1 MTSKVQTLSAQ
12 LDKAFSGKLISNVVM
27 INKVLDEVTI
37 EVKAQDLSEVCLKLR
52 DDDAF
57 GFEILIDLCG
67 VDYSEYGQA
76 EWVTKESS
84 STGFSR
90 GVSTASHGYLRFG
103 DDTPEKNIDRPRFAS
118 VIHLLS
124 IKNNQRLRV
133 RAYAEDE
140 AMPVIPSVTGIW
152 NVADW
157 FERESFDLFGILY
170 EGHPDLRRILT
181 DYGFVGHP
189 FRKDF
194 PLSGNVEMRFDPDQ
208 NRVVYEPVSIE
219 PRVLVPRVIREDNR
233 YFEEKSSE
241 NEASDAE
248 EGKG

>member
-1 MTSKVQTLSAQ
+1 MMSKIETLSTQ
-12 LDKAFSGKLISNVVM
+12 LDKAFPAELLSNTLVVHK
-27 INKVLDEVTI
+27 NGAEVSI
-37 EVKAQDLSEVCLKLR
+37 EVKAENLFAVCLKLR
-52 DDDAF
+52 DDDF
-57 GFEILIDLCG
+57 GFEMLIDLCG
-67 VDYSEYGQA
+67 VDYSAYGQA
-76 EWVTKESS
+76 EWVTKDSS
-84 STGFSR
+84 ATGFSR

-103 DDTPEKNIDRPRFAS
+103 DNPAEKNTSRPRFAS
-118 VIHLLS
+118 VIQLLS

-140 AMPVIPSVTGIW
+140 SMPMIPSLIDVWRG
-152 NVADW
+152 ADW

-208 NRVVYEPVSIE
+208 NRVIYQPVSIE

-233 YFEEKSSE
+233 FVEQQVNKNNTS
-241 NEASDAE
+241 E
-248 EGKG
+248 EGEANA

>member
-1 MTSKVQTLSAQ
+1 MTSKVQKLSDQ
-12 LDKAFSGKLISNVVM
+12 LDKVFSGKLISNVVFP
-27 INKVLDEVTI
+27 NKILDEVTI
-37 EVKAQDLSEVCLKLR
+37 EVKSEDLLDVCLALR
-52 DDDAF
+52 DDDVF

-76 EWVTKESS
+76 EWVTKEST

-90 GVSTASHGYLRFG
+90 GVAVASHGHLRFG
-103 DDTPEKNIDRPRFAS
+103 DDTAEKNKDRPRFAS

-140 AMPVIPSVTGIW
+140 SMPVVPSVTEIW
-152 NVADW
+152 NVANW

-208 NRVVYEPVSIE
+208 NRVIYEPVSIE

-233 YFEEKSSE
+233 YMEEKVK
-241 NEASDAE
+241 DAE
-248 EGKG
+248 EGEADA

>member
-1 MTSKVQTLSAQ
+1 MS
-12 LDKAFSGKLISNVVM
+12 
-27 INKVLDEVTI
+27 EVTI
-37 EVKAQDLSEVCLKLR
+37 EVKSTDLISVCRTLR
-52 DDDAF
+52 DDDVFAF
-57 GFEILIDLCG
+57 AILIDLCG

-76 EWVTKESS
+76 EWVTKEST

-90 GVSTASHGYLRFG
+90 GVETASHGHLRFG
-103 DDTPEKNIDRPRFAS
+103 DELPEKNTDRPRFAS

-124 IKNNQRLRV
+124 LDNNQRLRV
-133 RAYAEDE
+133 RVYADDE
-140 AMPVIPSVTGIW
+140 SMPIIPSVVDIW

-194 PLSGNVEMRFDPDQ
+194 PLSGNVEMRFDAEQ
-208 NRVVYEPVSIE
+208 NRVIYEPVSIE

-233 YFEEKSSE
+233 YFDE
-241 NEASDAE
+241 NAVDENNKAE